1 VGIRAAALPLS
12 RSLVSDLGLSAI
24 LIAAAGLFLPQLDPS
39 SNRPRFLIFGL
50 CVFLSWRYLAWR
62 FAATIPPLAPTLDSL
77 YPWTFAVLETVMTV
91 GATISLLTL
100 SRTVDRSGEA
110 TRHRAWLDGLLP
122 PPKVDVLIA
131 TYNEEESILRRTIVG
146 ALGIDYPNFRVW
158 VLDDGRRTWLK
169 DLCRAKGAG
178 YLTRPDNRHAKA
190 GNINHALDVL
200 CNIANPPEFVAVL
213 DADFVPQSNFLLRT
227 MPLFHEESVGLVQTP
242 QHFFNNDPIQ
252 ANLLIANVW
261 PNEQCFFF
269 DHVLPSKDAWGA
281 AFCCGT
287 SSVIRVH
294 ALRQIGGFA
303 TTSVTED
310 FLVTLKLSCAGWRT
324 IYLNEPLSTGLAP
337 EGIKE
342 YLTQRGRWC
351 LGFMQIVCSP
361 LGPFCCNRLSL
372 ALRIGLVDTFIYW
385 VFSFFF
391 RFICLIIPIIYWFT
405 GLKVASA
412 PLDQIGQYFLPYY
425 LSVIIAFGWATSGLM
440 KPILTDVSNLLPM
453 FECMKASVIG
463 LARPYGHPF
472 KVTAKGGRRDRLT
485 VAWPMIFRFGSIAAL
500 TLLGMLYGS
509 FADFAP
515 SHDRFDAKLI
525 NIIWSIY
532 NIIVIVLAISVCIEL
547 PRYRREERFATAE
560 TVRVRAGDQV
570 LAARLSDLSVSGA
583 RIEAPRPQRE
593 AEVTLTVH
601 QVGDIR
607 ARIVRGSEQM
617 FAVEFIATDSAR
629 DELIRK
635 LFSGQFRAP
644 RATVRSGPLAL
655 ALLARMLR

>member
-1 VGIRAAALPLS
+1 M
-12 RSLVSDLGLSAI
+12 
-24 LIAAAGLFLPQLDPS
+24 LIAAAGLLLPQLDS
-39 SNRPRFLIFGL
+39 SNNRTRFLIFGL
-50 CVFLSWRYLAWR
+50 CIFLSWRYLAWR

-77 YPWTFAVLETVMTV
+77 YPWTFAVLETVMTI

-100 SRTVDRSGEA
+100 SRTMDRRGEA
-110 TRHRAWLDGLLP
+110 TRYRAWLDGLPHP
-122 PPKVDVLIA
+122 PRVDVLIA
-131 TYNEEESILRRTIVG
+131 TYNEEQNILTRTIVG
-146 ALGIDYPNFRVW
+146 ALGIDYRNFRVS
-158 VLDDGRRTWLK
+158 VLDDGRRPWLK
-169 DLCRAKGAG
+169 ELCRAKGAG

-190 GNINHALDVL
+190 GNINHALGVL
-200 CNIANPPEFVAVL
+200 FTAANPPEFIAVL

-227 MPLFHEESVGLVQTP
+227 MSLFHDESVGLVQTP

-287 SSVIRVH
+287 SSVIRLK
-294 ALRQIGGFA
+294 ALRQIGGFP

-310 FLVTLKLSCAGWRT
+310 FLITLKLACAGWRT

-351 LGFMQIVCSP
+351 LGFMQIVRSP
-361 LGPFCCNRLSL
+361 FGPFCRGRLSL
-372 ALRIGLVDTFIYW
+372 ALRIGLFDTFIYW

-412 PLDQIGQYFLPYY
+412 PLDQIARYFLPYY

-453 FECMKASVIG
+453 FELMKASVIG
-463 LARPYGHPF
+463 LTRPHGHPF
-472 KVTAKGGRRDRLT
+472 KVTAKGGRRDRLI
-485 VAWPMIFRFGSIAAL
+485 VAWSMILRFGSIAAL
-500 TLLGMLYGS
+500 TVLGMLYGS
-509 FADFAP
+509 FVDFAP
-515 SHDRFDAKLI
+515 SYGRFDAKLI
-525 NIIWSIY
+525 NIVWSIY

-547 PRYRREERFATAE
+547 PRYRREERFAMSE
-560 TVRVRAGDQV
+560 TVRVRAGDH
-570 LAARLSDLSVSGA
+570 LFTARLSDLSVSGA
-583 RIEAPRPQRE
+583 RIEAAKPLRE
-593 AEVTLTVH
+593 TEVTLTVH

-617 FAVEFIATDSAR
+617 FAVEFIAADHVR
-629 DELIRK
+629 DALILK
-635 LFSGQFRAP
+635 LFSGEFRPP
-644 RATVRSGPLAL
+644 RTTVHSGPLAV
-655 ALLARMLR
+655 ALLARALR